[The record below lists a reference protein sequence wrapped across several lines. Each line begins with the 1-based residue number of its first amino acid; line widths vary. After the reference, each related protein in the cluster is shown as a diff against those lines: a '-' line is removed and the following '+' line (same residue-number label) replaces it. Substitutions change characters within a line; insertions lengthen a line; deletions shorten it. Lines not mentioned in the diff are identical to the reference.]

1 MERFAARV
9 SCPHVTS
16 PPARGLPPRIYL
28 PILAIF
34 AVVFLAVMGYLLRI
48 GLGNT
53 GTVLGPSSSQPT
65 PAAQVRG
72 VSSAPPGASTR

>member
-1 MERFAARV
+1 M
-9 SCPHVTS
+9 

-34 AVVFLAVMGYLLRI
+34 AVLFLAVMAYFLRI

-53 GTVLGPSSSQPT
+53 GTVLGPSSQPT
-65 PAAQVRG
+65 PAGQVRG
-72 VSSAPPGASTR
+72 VGSAPPGASTR